1 MALRHANGS
10 FTVYKNGAGI
20 MALRHANGSFTVY
33 KKGQE

>member
-1 MALRHANGS
+1 MALSHGNVS
-10 FTVYKNGAGI
+10 FTVYKKGVGI